1 MFKTARFKIHNP
13 SRHRQA
19 QLQYALTNYHQT
31 LKRALEKVIADPELY
46 ERTHEPDR
54 KGKLRPNKYK
64 IAKFLRKIPPKN
76 WALAPLRDYLIGDG
90 TAMLLSH
97 LNKAYKGKNESNPP
111 TVARLEPLT
120 EEEYRQAYSE
130 FAKSHTFPLKEKHKE
145 KIKKAI
151 QDSHQSDQPEDEDD
165 EDIDPSELRGT
176 AKRLYKIYSNW
187 AATTAAGLLLR
198 RLEGA
203 TPRPIEFTHCEFK
216 RGFLLARKG
225 NKYYVLV
232 RLFGEGSKYK
242 KVTILDEGFVDCKT
256 NGEIG
261 GKKYPGLIFPLE
273 LGREFHQLEYLTH
286 GSPQSAKLVAKRN
299 EAGAYDYFF
308 HIAFEFKPEPI
319 TATSVLG
326 IDRGAVKLGAGALLS
341 LDGKLIQSG
350 IDLDGSAFSAEMKR
364 LRAII
369 AAKQRKG
376 IQKSRTFK
384 LRGRKADIILGEYA
398 NRIIQIA
405 SEHRSQIVMEAINL
419 RFMSGVLTQSQFGK
433 LKSVLDYKAE
443 RVGLPSP
450 IEVPAAHTSRTC
462 AACGHK
468 DPANR
473 PKKDAA
479 GKSIQDVFLCVHCGY
494 RANAD
499 QNASEIIALR
509 GIHQMHNG
517 GKKFRKFEDFQLWLR
532 DLVGRDE
539 SRAQRVRDPVVSS
552 A

>member
-64 IAKFLRKIPPKN
+64 IAKFLRVIPPMN

-97 LNKAYKGKNESNPP
+97 LNKAYKGKNETNPP
-111 TVARLEPLT
+111 TVGRLEPLS
-120 EEEYRQAYSE
+120 EKEYRQAYSE
-130 FAKSHTFPLKEKHKE
+130 FASSHAFPLKEKRVE
-145 KIKKAI
+145 KIEKAR
-151 QDSHQSDQPEDEDD
+151 QDGHPRVAD
-165 EDIDPSELRGT
+165 
-176 AKRLYKIYSNW
+176 RLYEIYSNW
-187 AATTAAGLLLR
+187 AVTTAAGLLLR

-203 TPRPIEFTHCEFK
+203 IPRPIEFTHCEFK

-225 NKYYVLV
+225 NRYYVFV
-232 RLFGEGSKYK
+232 RLFGENSKYK

-319 TATSVLG
+319 PATSVLG
-326 IDRGAVKLGAGALLS
+326 IDRGATKLGAGTLLN

-405 SEHRSQIVMEAINL
+405 TENRSQIVLEAINQ

-433 LKSVLDYKAE
+433 LKSMLDYKAE
-443 RVGLPSP
+443 RIGLPSP
-450 IEVPAAHTSRTC
+450 IEVPAAYTSQTC

-468 DPANR
+468 DSANR

-479 GKSIQDVFLCVHCGY
+479 GKNIQDVFLCVHCGY
-494 RANAD
+494 HANAD
-499 QNASEIIALR
+499 HNASEIIALR

-517 GKKFRKFEDFQLWLR
+517 GKKFRKFEDFQPWLK

-539 SRAQRVRDPVVSS
+539 LRAQRVRDPVVSS